1 MPVSKQKLS
10 AGLVVV
16 VPFYC
21 VFVLFC
27 FVLFFF
33 CFFLGGGGGGV
44 ARTLI
49 GIQTHVRMVH
59 AHTYKCKLSIS
70 FNSLKDNSHNNIILG
85 KTQQLLIPNAFRRMA
100 IKY

>member
-33 CFFLGGGGGGV
+33 LFFFWGGGWWCCKDTYRHTD
-44 ARTLI
+44 ARKN
-49 GIQTHVRMVH
+49 GACSHV
-59 AHTYKCKLSIS
+59 
-70 FNSLKDNSHNNIILG
+70 
-85 KTQQLLIPNAFRRMA
+85 
-100 IKY
+100 

>member
-21 VFVLFC
+21 FFVLFC

-33 CFFLGGGGGGV
+33 LFFFWGGGGV

-70 FNSLKDNSHNNIILG
+70 FNSLKDNSHSNIILG